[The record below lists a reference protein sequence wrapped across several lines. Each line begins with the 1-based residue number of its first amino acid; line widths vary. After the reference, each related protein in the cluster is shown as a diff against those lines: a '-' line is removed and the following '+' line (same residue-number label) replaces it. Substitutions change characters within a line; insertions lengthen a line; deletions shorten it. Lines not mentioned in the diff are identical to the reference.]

1 MSAFKINKIND
12 GSNDIKDLRIHIQFD
27 GDNDL
32 KRFES
37 HKNLSF
43 IERISQSP
51 PKILPKTLALF
62 SHLFPKDTNF
72 ESTHISIDGP
82 VVLYGKDLDELIH
95 KIELALSNE
104 LIDWNKKY
112 INNINPLNHKEIVL
126 NDNEKNEYLNNLYKK
141 EFTSENHWYNIHNKI
156 YNKSKL
162 NNIIRLKEHLEK
174 KDFSLLDLTETP
186 SVNELSTP
194 KLNWFEKLIGNE
206 YKLIEHQKKV
216 ENINQMSKIVS
227 LRNDERLSVN
237 KKNNDFINEAKET
250 VSSLINH
257 FTDELENKFINTIN
271 NYEDETDIV
280 PFISSILKF
289 SVLNSIFNF
298 SYQVNIIDKEKHI
311 ICNVFLP
318 NDLSI
323 SKIKT
328 FKEYKRD
335 NRKEPIYYK
344 EKEFAKV
351 YDSIIYSILFRL
363 IIEIYLTDYDC
374 KVTNLTINGW
384 VNSINKKNGKKENKC
399 ILSVSINREQFNDI
413 DFENVDLK
421 TAFKNLKGIS
431 AASFFDFIPVAPII
445 NIDKNDKRF
454 VQSEEV
460 LKNITDYTNIAAIDW
475 EEFEHLVRELFE
487 KEFAVNGGE
496 VKVTQSSRDGGVDA
510 IAFDPD
516 PIRGGKIIIQSKRY
530 TNVVGVSAI
539 RDLYG
544 TVLNEGASKGII
556 VTTSHYGN
564 DAYEFAKGKPL
575 TLLEGNHLLHLLEKH
590 GYKAKIDIQEAKKIL
605 NNNL

>member
-1 MSAFKINKIND
+1 MSAFKISIIND
-12 GSNDIKDLRIHIQFD
+12 GSTDIKDLSISWKFD
-27 GDNDL
+27 DNMDL

-37 HKNLSF
+37 PKNKSF
-43 IERISQSP
+43 LEQTSDSI
-51 PKILPKTLALF
+51 PKICPKNKYNSF
-62 SHLFPKDTNF
+62 YFPEGANF
-72 ESTHISIDGP
+72 ESRHHTTTGT
-82 VVLYGKDLDELIH
+82 VVLYGKDLNELIH
-95 KIELALSNE
+95 KIELSFSNE
-104 LIDWNKKY
+104 LINWNKKY
-112 INNINPLNHKEIVL
+112 INDINPLHHKEIVL
-126 NDNEKNEYLNNLYKK
+126 NENEKNEYLINLYKT
-141 EFTSENHWYNIHNKI
+141 EFTSENHWYNIHNKL

-162 NNIIRLKEHLEK
+162 NYLTRLKEHLDEI
-174 KDFSLLDLTETP
+174 DYLLLDFIEIPSADELTI
-186 SVNELSTP
+186 P

-206 YKLIEHQKKV
+206 YKIIEHKKKI
-216 ENINQMSKIVS
+216 ENINEISKIIS
-227 LRNDERLSVN
+227 IKNDERKLIN
-237 KKNNDFINEAKET
+237 KKNYEFISEAKQT
-250 VSSLINH
+250 ILSLINH
-257 FTDELENKFINTIN
+257 FTDELENKFTNIINH
-271 NYEDETDIV
+271 YEDETDIV
-280 PFISSILKF
+280 LFISSILKF

-298 SYQVNIIDKEKHI
+298 SYRVDIIDKEKHI
-311 ICNVFLP
+311 IGNVFLP

-323 SKIKT
+323 SKIKS

-344 EKEFAKV
+344 DREFAKV

-363 IIEIYLTDYDC
+363 IIEIYLSDYDC

-384 VNSINKKNGKKENKC
+384 VNAINKKNGKKENKC

-413 DFENVDLK
+413 NFEDVDLK
-421 TAFKNLKGIS
+421 TAFKNLRGIS
-431 AASFFDFIPVAPII
+431 AASFFDLIPVAPII

-460 LKNITDYTNIAAIDW
+460 LKNITEYTNIAAIDW

-516 PIRGGKIIIQSKRY
+516 PIRGGKIVIQSKRY